1 MRLSSA
7 ARISNVVLKNG
18 FQEAERKIPIN
29 YASRYTSRA
38 GGLQKSAYLPFK
50 VCVNNIVF
58 ILLFHKLFSIYYL
71 SCPLVPV
78 FGFELYISINSTS
91 AEINVQVN
99 SSGVMPI
106 IFSTSSLALP
116 GTLARFTGLGLLK
129 KAAVALNPGGKM
141 AILISQIPNCE
152 LS

>member
-1 MRLSSA
+1 M
-7 ARISNVVLKNG
+7 
-18 FQEAERKIPIN
+18 
-29 YASRYTSRA
+29 
-38 GGLQKSAYLPFK
+38 
-50 VCVNNIVF
+50 
-58 ILLFHKLFSIYYL
+58 
-71 SCPLVPV
+71 
-78 FGFELYISINSTS
+78 
-91 AEINVQVN
+91 NVQVN